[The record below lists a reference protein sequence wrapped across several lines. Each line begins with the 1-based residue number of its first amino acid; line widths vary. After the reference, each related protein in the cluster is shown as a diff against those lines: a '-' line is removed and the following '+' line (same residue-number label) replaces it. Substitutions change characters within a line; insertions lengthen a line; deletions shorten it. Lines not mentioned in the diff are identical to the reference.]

1 MITATVLCMA
11 QRMTQNTPRQ
21 ISKRPLEKTG
31 AGVLFALEG
40 YGPAHSVRMATK
52 TNRSPRK
59 MPGDSRGFN
68 IFRRFRITQL
78 ETAEC
83 PKALQHFWSGHA
95 KSHVSEVYKKLLK
108 RREWRLRWTEKAG
121 TGFTL
126 PGHQE
131 AAAEVPNGKSGKILE
146 FRKVG

>member
-95 KSHVSEVYKKLLK
+95 PTHVSERYKKLLK
-108 RREWRLRWTEKAG
+108 QRDWRLEWAERIGMGFELPARPVAPYAPVIVFPKAG
-121 TGFTL
+121 
-126 PGHQE
+126 
-131 AAAEVPNGKSGKILE
+131 
-146 FRKVG
+146 